1 MMSLAVPRRAARVGG
16 LLLGLLLG
24 ACASDAE
31 KLTRPAALKAIDAP
45 IAVQAVWQL
54 DVGGSEGTFL
64 RPCVVE
70 NAIYAASRTGNLL
83 RVDPASGKEIWRVAV
98 AGGIAGGVG
107 SDGLAV
113 AVAGPRGDIAVF
125 DAAGKPLWTAQVP
138 SDVIVPPLV
147 GHGLVLVR
155 STDNR
160 VTAFDVAK
168 GTRRWVFQKQQPAL
182 TLHGE
187 AEMVFAGDNVL
198 VGFPSGRMGA
208 IALSNGAGRWEAG
221 VSEPKGATE
230 VERLADVLGVPGILD
245 DEVCTASFQGR
256 VGCFDARSGDLHWAR
271 EFSAGAGI
279 ALAPGAVY
287 GVDASSHVNA
297 FARASGAGL
306 WQNSALTYRTLSA
319 PVVLGKV
326 MAVGDFE
333 GKVHLL
339 RAEDGKLVGRYDGGG
354 GPVISTP
361 QTWNGAAIFQTAHGR
376 LFMLAVPQS

>member
-1 MMSLAVPRRAARVGG
+1 
-16 LLLGLLLG
+16 
-24 ACASDAE
+24 
-31 KLTRPAALKAIDAP
+31 
-45 IAVQAVWQL
+45 
-54 DVGGSEGTFL
+54 
-64 RPCVVE
+64 
-70 NAIYAASRTGNLL
+70 
-83 RVDPASGKEIWRVAV
+83 
-98 AGGIAGGVG
+98 
-107 SDGLAV
+107 
-113 AVAGPRGDIAVF
+113 
-125 DAAGKPLWTAQVP
+125 
-138 SDVIVPPLV
+138 
-147 GHGLVLVR
+147 
-155 STDNR
+155 
-160 VTAFDVAK
+160 
-168 GTRRWVFQKQQPAL
+168 
-182 TLHGE
+182 
-187 AEMVFAGDNVL
+187 
-198 VGFPSGRMGA
+198 
-208 IALSNGAGRWEAG
+208 
-221 VSEPKGATE
+221 
-230 VERLADVLGVPGILD
+230 VLGVPGILD